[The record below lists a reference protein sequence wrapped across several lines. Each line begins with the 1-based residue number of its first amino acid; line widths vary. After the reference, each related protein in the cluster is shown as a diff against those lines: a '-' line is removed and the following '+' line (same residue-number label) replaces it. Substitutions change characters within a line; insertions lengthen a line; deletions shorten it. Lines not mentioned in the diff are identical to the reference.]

1 MKISVVICSLMLM
14 AMLFAPLAFAQDL
27 EKGLVAYW
35 KFNDGSGAIASDSS
49 GNGYDGDLVGSP
61 EWVDG
66 YFGGALEFGGSG
78 DEVNV
83 PYDAALNPGTFTICL
98 WANVEPGSAGAHR
111 AAISARDDFPQRG
124 YIIYAEP
131 GDTWQ
136 YWIGVG
142 ADGVTWNSVQGPA
155 VAAGEWAHL
164 TIIYSNGEQH
174 FYVDGAPAGD
184 AVAEL
189 NVNTVNE
196 LLIGAGANELDPNL
210 FHFVGKIDDVRIYDR
225 VLTDDEIG
233 QAMLGEASA
242 VSASDKLATTWGM
255 IKN

>member
-1 MKISVVICSLMLM
+1 MKTSVLVCSFMLI
-14 AMLFAPLAFAQDL
+14 AMFFASFAFAQDL

-35 KFNDGSGAIASDSS
+35 KFNDGAGAVAIDSG

-78 DEVNV
+78 DEVNI

-98 WANVEPGSAGAHR
+98 WANVEPGSGGAHR
-111 AAISARDDFPQRG
+111 AAISSRDDFPQRG

-142 ADGVTWNSVQGPA
+142 AGGVTWNSVQGPA
-155 VAAGEWAHL
+155 VAAGEWSHL
-164 TIIYSNGEQH
+164 TIVYANGMQH
-174 FYVDGAPAGD
+174 FYVDGELAGESEG
-184 AVAEL
+184 EL
-189 NVNTVNE
+189 NINTANE

-225 VLTDDEIG
+225 VLTDEEMA

-242 VSASDKLATTWGM
+242 VRASGKLATTWGT
-255 IKN
+255 IKD